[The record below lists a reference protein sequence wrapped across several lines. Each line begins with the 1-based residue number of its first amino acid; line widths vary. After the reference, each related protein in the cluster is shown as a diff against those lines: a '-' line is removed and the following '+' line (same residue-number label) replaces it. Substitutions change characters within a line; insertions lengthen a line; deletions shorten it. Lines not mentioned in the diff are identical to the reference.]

1 MSASDS
7 HADRLPDFRSHSNSN
22 LAAFWLQS
30 GWAWPHSCCTLL
42 CVNFGFNRFRQNPP
56 DTHTHTFKAN
66 YRKRLLCVSPGCIL
80 AAFYQQHGCVL
91 AAVWL
96 ASCCIPA
103 AASNALTMLS
113 TFAAHTLPMS
123 ASDGFRDCM
132 DAFWSHSDCN
142 LGAFWM
148 QSGFAFL
155 LHPAAFL
162 NACTNGLCGF
172 LQIPHLDFYM
182 FGKTQQHT
190 HIKTCWRKR
199 WLC

>member
-1 MSASDS
+1 MAVLVAWLHSGCI
-7 HADRLPDFRSHSNSN
+7 LPAICILAAVWLG
-22 LAAFWLQS
+22 LAAF
-30 GWAWPHSCCTLL
+30 LL
-42 CVNFGFNRFRQNPP
+42 HPLVCELWFQQVSTKSTGH
-56 DTHTHTFKAN
+56 THTHTLKAN